1 MSFTWI
7 NRPFPVKV
15 SEFVICS
22 CDCESLRKKEIKDIA
37 YSKSD
42 QSNKVEGEWCI
53 KSCNIS
59 VLLLK
64 DSQSDFLSPSE

>member
-7 NRPFPVKV
+7 NGHFTVKV
-15 SEFVICS
+15 SECVIYS

-42 QSNKVEGEWCI
+42 QSNKVGGGIE
-53 KSCNIS
+53 SCNIS

-64 DSQSDFLSPSE
+64 GSQYDFLSPSE

>member
-7 NRPFPVKV
+7 NRHLTVNV

-22 CDCESLRKKEIKDIA
+22 CDCESLIKKEIRDIA

-42 QSNKVEGEWCI
+42 QSNKGGGFE
-53 KSCNIS
+53 SCNLS
-59 VLLLK
+59 VILLK
-64 DSQSDFLSPSE
+64 DSQSDSLSPSE

>member
-7 NRPFPVKV
+7 NRHFPVKV

-42 QSNKVEGEWCI
+42 QSNKVEGGRCI
-53 KSCNIS
+53 ESCNIS

>member
-7 NRPFPVKV
+7 NRHLTVNV

-22 CDCESLRKKEIKDIA
+22 CDCESLIKKEIRDIA

-42 QSNKVEGEWCI
+42 QSNKGGGGLNLVTY
-53 KSCNIS
+53 
-59 VLLLK
+59 
-64 DSQSDFLSPSE
+64 LSYC